1 MTAIET
7 VDLRRVY
14 ETHSREPDVVALN
27 GLSLS
32 VEEGMVQ
39 GLLGPNGAGK
49 TTLVKIL
56 STVLL
61 PTSGHASV
69 LGYDVVRQK
78 HEVRPR
84 IGIVF
89 GGDRG
94 LYWRLTGREN
104 LEYWA
109 ALYHVPQAETKRRV
123 DSLLER
129 VGLTERADYRVE
141 TYSRG
146 MKQRLHLARGLIADA
161 RMLFLDEPTT
171 GMDPVAAH
179 EFRDLILELR
189 SQGRTI
195 LLTTHDMA
203 EAEALCDAVAF
214 IDRGQVIATETPRSF
229 GALLRGLEAVEF
241 EGAQPETLE
250 ALQLLPAVSGVSAVS
265 DQTHRVEVHD
275 TAGVEAVL
283 RLLVDH
289 RVTSLRTARPTL
301 EDLYL
306 QLLGGR

>member
-1 MTAIET
+1 MPAIET
-7 VDLRRVY
+7 VELTRVY
-14 ETHSREPDVVALN
+14 DTHSREPDVVALN

-61 PTSGHASV
+61 PTSGSATV
-69 LGYDVVRQK
+69 LGFDVVRQK

-109 ALYHVPQAETKRRV
+109 ALYHVPVGETKQRV
-123 DSLLER
+123 AMLLER

-146 MKQRLHLARGLIADA
+146 MKQRLHLARGLVGDA
-161 RMLFLDEPTT
+161 RVLFLDEPTT

-189 SQGRTI
+189 AQGRTI

-203 EAEALCDAVAF
+203 EAEALCDSVAF

-229 GALLRGLEAVEF
+229 GALLRGLRAIEF
-241 EGAQPETLE
+241 EGAQSGTLR
-250 ALQLLPAVSGVSAVS
+250 ALEMIPGVSTVSVVS
-265 DQTHRVEVHD
+265 DQTSRVEVSD
-275 TAGVEAVL
+275 DGALELVL
-283 RLLVDH
+283 RFLVEH
-289 RVTSLRTARPTL
+289 GITSLRTARPTL
-301 EDLYL
+301 EDIYL